1 MDAIDNT
8 KLILSSVTLTQSMVL
23 DDSNADTIP
32 SNIVLEH
39 SILTIDDSVTLTVE
53 DNKTVIPDI
62 YGILS
67 DRRVN
72 NS

>member
-1 MDAIDNT
+1 MDVIDNT

-23 DDSNADTIP
+23 DDSNADTVP

>member
-1 MDAIDNT
+1 MDAIDST

-23 DDSNADTIP
+23 DDSNADTVP

>member
-1 MDAIDNT
+1 MDAIDST
-8 KLILSSVTLTQSMVL
+8 KLILSSVTLTQSMEL
-23 DDSNADTIP
+23 DDSNADTVP

-62 YGILS
+62 YGVLS

>member
-1 MDAIDNT
+1 MDAIDST

-23 DDSNADTIP
+23 DDSNADTVP

-39 SILTIDDSVTLTVE
+39 SILTIDDSVTLTIE

-62 YGILS
+62 YGVLS

>member
-1 MDAIDNT
+1 MDAIDST

-23 DDSNADTIP
+23 DDSNADTVP

-62 YGILS
+62 YGVLS